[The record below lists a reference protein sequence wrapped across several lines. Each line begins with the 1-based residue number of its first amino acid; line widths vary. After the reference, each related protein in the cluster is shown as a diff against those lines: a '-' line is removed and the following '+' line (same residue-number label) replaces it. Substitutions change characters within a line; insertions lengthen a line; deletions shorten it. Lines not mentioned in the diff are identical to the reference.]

1 MAKKTNLRTVKNIV
15 KKYALLLKENIK
27 VKNVYLFGSYA
38 DKRANEYS
46 DIDVAV
52 VSDKFSGD
60 PVDDM
65 VYLMRFC
72 DGIDLRI
79 EPHPFTTEDFNE
91 ESNPFI
97 KEIIKKGIKI
107 L

>member
-1 MAKKTNLRTVKNIV
+1 MAKKTNLRTIKNIV
-15 KKYALLLKENIK
+15 KKYALLLKDNMK

-38 DKRANEYS
+38 NNRATEYS

-52 VSDKFSGD
+52 ISDKFSGV

-72 DGIDLRI
+72 DDVDLRI
-79 EPHPFTTEDFNE
+79 EPHPFTTKDFDKT
-91 ESNPFI
+91 NPFV

-107 L
+107 I

>member
-1 MAKKTNLRTVKNIV
+1 MAKKTNLRTIKNIV

-38 DKRANEYS
+38 DNRANEYS

-52 VSDKFSGD
+52 ISDKFSGD

-65 VYLMRFC
+65 VYLMRFRRNL
-72 DGIDLRI
+72 DLRI
-79 EPHPFTTEDFNE
+79 EPHPFTTKEFKK
-91 ESNPFI
+91 SNPFVN
-97 KEIIKKGIKI
+97 EIIKKGVKI

>member
-1 MAKKTNLRTVKNIV
+1 MAKKTNLRTIKNIV

-38 DKRANEYS
+38 DNRANEYS

-52 VSDKFSGD
+52 ISDKFRGD

-79 EPHPFTTEDFNE
+79 EPHPFTTKDFKK
-91 ESNPFI
+91 SNPFVN
-97 KEIIKKGIKI
+97 EIIKKGIKI